1 MGEQGR
7 VLLRRHRSRRWFRV
21 SSPTVRKVPLRRRI
35 DLNLS
40 LLLFSNIWRFPSLV
54 YSYGGGAFLIPY
66 ILALIFIGLPVL
78 ILEVALGQYYESG
91 K

>member
-1 MGEQGR
+1 M
-7 VLLRRHRSRRWFRV
+7 

>member
-1 MGEQGR
+1 MVSGELRQFGR
-7 VLLRRHRSRRWFRV
+7 SPDADAQSISRKPF
-21 SSPTVRKVPLRRRI
+21 
-35 DLNLS
+35 
-40 LLLFSNIWRFPSLV
+40 LLFSNIWRFPSLV

-66 ILALIFIGLPVL
+66 ILALIFIGLPIL